1 MACGAVG
8 AAVVSLAWG
17 YGAVAI
23 GFVVLAAAPFAIER
37 TPAPWRLRGA
47 RLGNY
52 AVAIALAWILS
63 DLWHPLGRGEGAIAN
78 FVFVVLC
85 VGGLLGFFSLFRMS
99 YGHTLQWCLAHK
111 GVYLSMPVVL
121 VIIGLSVWRGFGWV
135 FAPVPAV
142 AEAVGIGDERVRQ
155 SSFWHWGMHTFPG
168 LGTEFMPDLDE
179 GSYLYMPTTMPHAS
193 IGEALDVL
201 QYQDKA
207 IAGIPE
213 VASVVGKIGRVD
225 SSLDPA
231 PVSMIETVV
240 NYHPEY
246 RQDEHGRTQTF
257 AFDPETGDFLRG
269 EDGRL
274 IADPE
279 GKPYRMWREHI
290 RSEDD
295 IWEAIVDAA
304 DVPGTTSAPKLQPIK
319 ARLVML
325 QSGMRAPMGVK
336 VKGPDLE
343 TIEAVGLRIEQF
355 LREVPGVAPSAVYA
369 DRIVGKPYLE
379 IDIDREAIAR
389 YGLHI
394 RSVQDVVEVAIGG
407 RAITQTV
414 EGRER
419 FAVRVRYARELRDQ
433 VESMRRIL
441 VPASDG
447 TQIPLEQLATIRY
460 VRGPMAIKSEDTF
473 LVGYVLFDKQ
483 EGFAEVDVVESA
495 QTYLS
500 AKIASGEFQI
510 PAGVSYT
517 FAGNYENQ
525 LHAQRTL
532 NIVLPLSL
540 ALIFVLL
547 YMQFRSAVTTSFVFT
562 GILVAWS
569 GGFLLLWLYGQPWF
583 LDGTVF
589 GHGLRDIFQ
598 IHPVN
603 LSVAIW
609 VGFLALFGI
618 ASDDGVV
625 IATYLDQSFARN
637 RPTTV
642 DEIRAATLEAGKRRI
657 RPCLMTSATTILAL
671 LPVLTSSGRGA
682 DIMIP
687 MAIPAFGGMLISL
700 ISLFIVPVLYCW
712 REELKLRAMA
722 RWNP

>member
-1 MACGAVG
+1 M
-8 AAVVSLAWG
+8 
-17 YGAVAI
+17 
-23 GFVVLAAAPFAIER
+23 
-37 TPAPWRLRGA
+37 
-47 RLGNY
+47 
-52 AVAIALAWILS
+52 
-63 DLWHPLGRGEGAIAN
+63 
-78 FVFVVLC
+78 
-85 VGGLLGFFSLFRMS
+85 
-99 YGHTLQWCLAHK
+99 
-111 GVYLSMPVVL
+111 
-121 VIIGLSVWRGFGWV
+121 
-135 FAPVPAV
+135 
-142 AEAVGIGDERVRQ
+142 
-155 SSFWHWGMHTFPG
+155 
-168 LGTEFMPDLDE
+168 
-179 GSYLYMPTTMPHAS
+179 
-193 IGEALDVL
+193 
-201 QYQDKA
+201 
-207 IAGIPE
+207 
-213 VASVVGKIGRVD
+213 VGKIGRVD